1 MADARESVVTT
12 GADAFA
18 WEPASCLCGLTGPGR
33 PLFAVPHD
41 DAPGGRTFV
50 VQCDCG
56 LRRLDPRPT
65 ATTVAR
71 YYAEASGYHA
81 YTGRLRSPLKQALWN
96 ALRDSE
102 AAPAVRPLWV
112 RLASPLLRPL
122 ARWQFDVNVRLNG
135 RGLRVL
141 DVGSG
146 FGDVL
151 MYLQSR
157 GCRTLG
163 IDLSADA
170 AERAREYGIDV
181 RVGTMQSLQL
191 PPGDFDVVIMSHSL
205 EHVPHPADE
214 ISAAWRLLAPGGRL
228 LLAVPNGDA
237 VRLRTDGAH
246 WSCLMAP
253 VHFWYFDAASL
264 RSLVERH
271 GFRVDTVRTTTRHY
285 ALIEWLKDCRR
296 GYGVAAT
303 RSFLRYLAAVPF
315 GPRDGDILRIEATRP
330 S

>member
-1 MADARESVVTT
+1 VPDARRSVVTT
-12 GADAFA
+12 ANDAPA
-18 WEPASCLCGLTGPGR
+18 WEPAPCLCGLDGPER
-33 PLFAVPHD
+33 ALFAVPHPE
-41 DAPGGRTFV
+41 APAGRTFV

-65 ATTVAR
+65 AAALSR
-71 YYAEASGYHA
+71 IYAEATGYHA
-81 YTGRLRSPLKQALWN
+81 YVGRRRSPLKQALWD

-102 AAPAVRPLWV
+102 AAPAVRSIWV
-112 RLASPLLRPL
+112 RLASPVLRPL

-135 RGLRVL
+135 RRLRVL

-163 IDLSADA
+163 IDLSPHA
-170 AERAREYGIDV
+170 AERAREYGVDV
-181 RVGTMQSLQL
+181 RTGTMRSLQL
-191 PPGDFDVVIMSHSL
+191 TPGDFDVVIMSHSL
-205 EHVPHPADE
+205 EHVPHPAEE
-214 ISAAWRLLAPGGRL
+214 IGEAWRLLAPGGRL

-237 VRLRTDGAH
+237 VRMRVDGAH
-246 WSCLMAP
+246 WSCLMPP
-253 VHFWYFDAASL
+253 VHFWFFDAASL

-271 GFRVDTVRTTTRHY
+271 GFRVDSVRTTTRHY
-285 ALIEWLKDCRR
+285 AVIEWLKGCRD
-296 GYGVAAT
+296 GYAGAAT
-303 RSFLRYLAAVPF
+303 SSFFRYLAALPF
-315 GPRDGDILRIEATRP
+315 GARDGDILRIEATRP